1 MTCRQKNPGR
11 KTAEMN
17 VHSSN
22 PKLMPCVFTNPSP
35 CRFHAYAVVMEMEAY
50 EPLPTDPLTSKANI
64 LLKRKTFG
72 GIPPGAGVRED
83 VVLLFE
89 ELEEARNNL
98 QQLEILIERTPEPSR
113 VLTGES

>member
-1 MTCRQKNPGR
+1 
-11 KTAEMN
+11 
-17 VHSSN
+17 
-22 PKLMPCVFTNPSP
+22 
-35 CRFHAYAVVMEMEAY
+35 MEMDAY

-89 ELEEARNNL
+89 EMEEARNNL
-98 QQLEILIERTPEPSR
+98 QQLEILIERSPEPNR
-113 VLTGES
+113 VLSGEFLPLSA